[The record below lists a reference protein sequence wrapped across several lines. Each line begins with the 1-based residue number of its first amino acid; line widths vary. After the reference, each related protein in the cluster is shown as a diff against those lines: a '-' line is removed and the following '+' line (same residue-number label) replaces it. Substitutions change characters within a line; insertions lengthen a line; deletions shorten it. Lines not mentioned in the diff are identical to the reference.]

1 MSGLSDEDK
10 ARIRREEEARL
21 KALEEERYRAKV
33 RAELEAELAAR
44 AGGEAP
50 RGAASQRVHEGE
62 AFVWTEAP
70 PEPGTDVDRPAL
82 APPVRPVSSA
92 AAPAPAKPAPRAA
105 EVVPVARAPRP
116 PRVAP
121 WWTLA
126 ALLLAGGGTL
136 LVLGLSKGGGAGVGA
151 GGRDRVDLALKA
163 SGPVAEIARPP
174 WDPGQLAT
182 DEYRIDEAGRVTS
195 VPGRGLDSF
204 EAWRAAYQTP
214 PPVMRELFPER
225 PTLPEIEA
233 RGEERP
239 PAEGAPRMLLRARD
253 EGPGPSAGMGAALD
267 DLMRVVPPQAWM
279 VIGVARAGVA
289 RSPALVRAH
298 AELARQLG
306 AMSPLSAIGG
316 RELLLGTERLV
327 YAAVLDGVDAEE
339 EFLVSAATAD
349 SGRVRDAALA
359 AGATVNA
366 GVFEWLALPSGEGV
380 IVEAGRFA
388 AARPRTTPSMIAARA
403 GDSVGWAGELGP
415 MLRRVSAASAIFG
428 VVHTRNADPADMERA
443 LPGLGRV
450 RVVGASVDV
459 GEAITARLNL
469 ELGDMTEATNLLAAF
484 ERARAGVDPGSP
496 QAGLIARITPSIEG
510 AVLTLTLTLAEYELA
525 ALGRE
530 AGLTPP

>member
-21 KALEEERYRAKV
+21 KALEEERYRAEV

-44 AGGEAP
+44 QGGEAP
-50 RGAASQRVHEGE
+50 RAAASQRVQEGE

-70 PEPGTDVDRPAL
+70 PEPGTDVERPAL
-82 APPVRPVSSA
+82 APPVRPPPSA
-92 AAPAPAKPAPRAA
+92 AAAAPAKPAPR
-105 EVVPVARAPRP
+105 VPEPAPVGRAPRP

-121 WWTLA
+121 WWALA

-136 LVLGLSKGGGAGVGA
+136 LVLGLSKGGGAGAGA

-163 SGPVAEIARPP
+163 SGPIAEIARPP
-174 WDPGQLAT
+174 WDPAQLAT

-195 VPGRGLDSF
+195 VAGRGLDSF

-233 RGEERP
+233 RGERP

-253 EGPGPSAGMGAALD
+253 GGAGPSAATGAALD
-267 DLMRVVPPQAWM
+267 DLLKVVPPHAWM

-289 RSPALVRAH
+289 RSPALIRAH

-306 AMSPLSAIGG
+306 DMSPLSAIGG
-316 RELLLGTERLV
+316 RELLLGAERLV

-428 VVHTRNADPADMERA
+428 VVHMRNADPADMERA

-450 RVVGASVDV
+450 RVLGASVDV
-459 GEAITARLNL
+459 GESITARLHL
-469 ELGDMTEATNLLAAF
+469 ELGDMTEATNLLAAL

-496 QAGLIARITPSIEG
+496 QAALIARIAPAIEG
-510 AVLTLTLTLAEYELA
+510 AVLTLTLTLAEHELA